1 MELKL
6 ENGAY
11 LCRGKTPETVSGAE
25 EIAQRVVLRL
35 TAHRGGFAPL
45 PEYGS
50 RLYLLSRLA
59 RPGTY
64 QTTAMQLIA
73 EALEGETAVSVTD
86 VQVTEL
92 RENDLR
98 VDITF
103 TVDGQL
109 FQTGITV

>member
-1 MELKL
+1 
-6 ENGAY
+6 
-11 LCRGKTPETVSGAE
+11 
-25 EIAQRVVLRL
+25 
-35 TAHRGGFAPL
+35 
-45 PEYGS
+45 
-50 RLYLLSRLA
+50 
-59 RPGTY
+59 
-64 QTTAMQLIA
+64 MQLIA